1 MGDLN
6 GNAGGGDEI
15 ILGWLGLPRIVFL
28 DYDKKGKKKFFSGK
42 ITFLKINYP
51 LFICYGNLRFF
62 SPFLIIKI
70 S

>member
-51 LFICYGNLRFF
+51 LLIMLR
-62 SPFLIIKI
+62 
-70 S
+70 